1 MQIFLNIL
9 FLVIGMVLLIKG
21 ADFFVDGASSVAKKL
36 KVPTLFIGLT
46 IVALGTS
53 LPELSVSVASAV
65 KNSIDMSV
73 GNIVGSNMMNML
85 LILGIVILIKP
96 VPISKSSKK
105 VDFPFLIGITL
116 LLLLFCADIVINRAG
131 ENIITRSESI
141 ILIATL
147 LIYIVMLIANAKK
160 EQKIMFNEGANYI
173 EQPKEDKG
181 KILKT
186 WQIILCLLIGPF
198 AIVLGAEFVST
209 IAQFLALKMGMSEAL
224 VGLTIV
230 AIGTSLPELTTSIIA
245 AVKGENDLALCN
257 IIGSSVI
264 NIALILGVVGT
275 LTQISISTALLI
287 DVLILTACTIIF
299 SILCINSKN
308 KISRW
313 KGAIFVLMY
322 LAYMT
327 FAIVRNYCF

>member
-9 FLVIGMVLLIKG
+9 FLAIGMVLLIKG

-36 KVPTLFIGLT
+36 KVPALFIGLT
-46 IVALGTS
+46 IIALGTS

-65 KNSIDMSV
+65 KNSTDMSV
-73 GNIVGSNMMNML
+73 GNIIGSNMMNMF

-96 VPISKSSKK
+96 VPVHKSSKK
-105 VDFPFLIGITL
+105 IDFPFLIGITL
-116 LLLLFCADIVINRAG
+116 LLLLFCADKFINRSG

-141 ILIATL
+141 VLIATL
-147 LIYIVMLIANAKK
+147 VVYIFMLIFNAKK
-160 EQKIMFNEGANYI
+160 EHKAMFNEGANYI
-173 EQPKEDKG
+173 EQPKEDG
-181 KILKT
+181 IKILKT

-209 IAQFLALKMGMSEAL
+209 TAQFLALKMGMSEAL

-230 AIGTSLPELTTSIIA
+230 AVGTSLPELTTNVIA
-245 AVKGENDLALCN
+245 AVKGENNLALGN

-275 LTQISISTALLI
+275 ITQISISTTLLI
-287 DVLILTACTIIF
+287 DVLILTVCTIIF
-299 SILCINSKN
+299 SVLCMTKN

-313 KGAIFVLMY
+313 KGAVFVLMY
-322 LAYMT
+322 IAYMT